1 MFSTRV
7 NLHSSAPCLQATPSS
22 CSVGL
27 WYTVS
32 GSVHQGAHAT
42 NGETNKGGGWRC
54 SVPADEREGKVDLVE
69 SLLHDGENEVA
80 EAVLYRRQGVSR

>member
-1 MFSTRV
+1 MPQT
-7 NLHSSAPCLQATPSS
+7 
-22 CSVGL
+22 VG
-27 WYTVS
+27 
-32 GSVHQGAHAT
+32 QI
-42 NGETNKGGGWRC
+42 GGGWRC